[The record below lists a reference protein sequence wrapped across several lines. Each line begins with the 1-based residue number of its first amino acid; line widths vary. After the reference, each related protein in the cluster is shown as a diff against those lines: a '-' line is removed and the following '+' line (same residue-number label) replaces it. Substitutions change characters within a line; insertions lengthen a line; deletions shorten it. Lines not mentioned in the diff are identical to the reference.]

1 MLIHKLWILLLF
13 AIAANLDNLGVGI
26 AYGLR
31 REACTLPN
39 CGRILPQSN
48 LAIAVLSICLTFLS
62 MKFGQ
67 SIEPILPAR
76 IASILGAGT
85 IVIVGVWVFFE
96 REIQQILSRFRHW
109 LDRHFQTKISK
120 KILVNPISSKPKRNI
135 LSRFLAIEQPGG
147 ISAGETIVLGFSLSL
162 NAMAGGFGAGLAGH
176 NPISTSIAVGTFS
189 YLTIAVGQNVAST
202 YAGKWLGSISQ
213 KIAGLLL
220 MAIGIYELVF

>member
-1 MLIHKLWILLLF
+1 MF

-39 CGRILPQSN
+39 CGRILPRSN

-67 SIEPILPAR
+67 WIEPILPAR
-76 IASILGAGT
+76 IANILGAGV

-96 REIQQILSRFRHW
+96 REIQRILSMFRHW
-109 LDRHFQTKISK
+109 FDRYFQPKISK
-120 KILVNPISSKPKRNI
+120 KTPVDRIAVKQKRSIISKV
-135 LSRFLAIEQPGG
+135 LAIEQPGG
-147 ISAGETIVLGFSLSL
+147 ISTRETIVLGFSLSL

-176 NPISTSIAVGTFS
+176 NPISTSIAVGAFS

-202 YAGKWLGSISQ
+202 YAGRWLGSISQ